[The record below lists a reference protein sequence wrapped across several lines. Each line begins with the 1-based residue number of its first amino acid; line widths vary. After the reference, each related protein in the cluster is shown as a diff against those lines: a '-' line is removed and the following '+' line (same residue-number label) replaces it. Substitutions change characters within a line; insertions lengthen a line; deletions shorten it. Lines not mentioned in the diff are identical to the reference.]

1 MNTNDAEIDH
11 LTGWSIWDWIL
22 NTVLIFGWV
31 FVTLIVVAAA
41 FAVAAWL
48 MDVSD
53 HVRWSSIVMGAV
65 GVAVVLIGGFASVA
79 GVLLSLNKFYEQTF
93 EVLRHATSW
102 GWSLLTALLVIAV
115 LIGGVVAVYR
125 WLARSM
131 DRWAVLIPSPWR
143 APRRGI
149 DGHHPGRIG
158 RYRSPC
164 HRLRRFSA
172 VLTPLTERP
181 YAHCSTAIRRVGT
194 SLPDRRTPTGAR

>member
-65 GVAVVLIGGFASVA
+65 AVAVVLIGGFASVA

-131 DRWAVLIPSPWR
+131 DRWAVLIPSPWILAVALAFVVDCVHR
-143 APRRGI
+143 VAASMDTTLAGLGGIALLAIAFGAFLVFSRR
-149 DGHHPGRIG
+149 
-158 RYRSPC
+158 
-164 HRLRRFSA
+164 
-172 VLTPLTERP
+172 
-181 YAHCSTAIRRVGT
+181 
-194 SLPDRRTPTGAR
+194 